1 MKLKKFAL
9 KILFPHPAIIV
20 CLLPISIAF
29 LVFSLI
35 HYPPESIIGILS
47 YLLSFYVLVI
57 ICLKIPKLLPILKKI
72 KQENKLLKR
81 WFTDVHF
88 RVNAILYGTLI
99 WNVAFAIL
107 QLWLGFYHNSLWF
120 YSMFAYYTIL
130 SIMRFFLVKHTRNY
144 KPNQEV
150 ELEIKKYLFCGWLLL
165 LLNVALGIII
175 FFIVY
180 WNKTFNHNVVTAI
193 TFATYTF
200 TTFTFAIINLIKY
213 RKYKSPVYTAAKTI
227 SLIAGCVSMITLE
240 TSLIA
245 TFGSASDLS
254 FRQLILSITGALV
267 IIFALTMAI
276 TMIVKGHKLL
286 KTIKKH
292 LE

>member
-1 MKLKKFAL
+1 MKIKKFAL
-9 KILFPHPAIIV
+9 KLLFPHPAIIV

-35 HYPPESIIGILS
+35 HYPPESLIGIFS
-47 YLLSFYVLVI
+47 YLVSFYVLVVM
-57 ICLKIPKLLPILKKI
+57 CLKLPKLIRILRKI
-72 KQENKLLKR
+72 KKENKFLKR

-88 RVNAILYGTLI
+88 RVNAILYGTLC

-130 SIMRFFLVKHTRNY
+130 GVMRFFLVKHTRTY
-144 KPNQEV
+144 KANQEFK
-150 ELEIKKYLFCGWLLL
+150 LEIKKYLFCGWLLL
-165 LLNVALGIII
+165 LLNVALAIII

-193 TFATYTF
+193 AFATYTF

-213 RKYKSPVYTAAKTI
+213 RKYKSPVYTATKII

-240 TSLIA
+240 TTLIS
-245 TFGSASDLS
+245 TFGNTSDLS
-254 FRQLILSITGALV
+254 FRQLILSITGACV
-267 IIFALTMAI
+267 IIFALTTAI
-276 TMIVKGHKLL
+276 IMIVKGHKFL
-286 KTIKKH
+286 KKEKH
-292 LE
+292 FE